1 METERQPQSIPSNTD
16 VDMDGVERVPLTTKN
31 DTPTQPKSKKRNHS
45 ISPQKEKKKAK
56 STNTKD
62 ATEQNKTNSTFN
74 ANKEFETVNADF
86 SIKSS
91 EKKHFRQVSQRIL
104 EPNKLPHSEQKY
116 ILINPN
122 EEQKEI
128 INRVLNIIT
137 RTEVNNILDYLKI
150 SRGKHILVMA
160 HKIATH
166 IKTIKELESILA
178 NIKASTDKTN
188 LDKKNEPDIG
198 TKDNN
203 IIINPGTSTSNPST
217 TTTTTT
223 TATERAKTDSTQ
235 SIKDKPN
242 PFNFRAMFQPSGNTK
257 QNKS

>member
-1 METERQPQSIPSNTD
+1 
-16 VDMDGVERVPLTTKN
+16 
-31 DTPTQPKSKKRNHS
+31 
-45 ISPQKEKKKAK
+45 
-56 STNTKD
+56 
-62 ATEQNKTNSTFN
+62 
-74 ANKEFETVNADF
+74 
-86 SIKSS
+86 
-91 EKKHFRQVSQRIL
+91 
-104 EPNKLPHSEQKY
+104 
-116 ILINPN
+116 
-122 EEQKEI
+122 
-128 INRVLNIIT
+128 
-137 RTEVNNILDYLKI
+137 
-150 SRGKHILVMA
+150 MA

-223 TATERAKTDSTQ
+223 TTATERAKTDSTQ